1 MTLNRRDE
9 AIRLLA
15 QGFSEEFAEF
25 MAGHEMMHDLMM
37 DLASQFVEDNI
48 PIVDEDAATDVAC
61 ELMMNVTV
69 RSV

>member
-15 QGFSEEFAEF
+15 QGFSGEFAEF
-25 MAGHEMMHDLMM
+25 ISGDERVHELMM
-37 DLASQFVEDNI
+37 DLASQFVSDNI
-48 PIVDEDAATDVAC
+48 PIVDEDAATDVAV